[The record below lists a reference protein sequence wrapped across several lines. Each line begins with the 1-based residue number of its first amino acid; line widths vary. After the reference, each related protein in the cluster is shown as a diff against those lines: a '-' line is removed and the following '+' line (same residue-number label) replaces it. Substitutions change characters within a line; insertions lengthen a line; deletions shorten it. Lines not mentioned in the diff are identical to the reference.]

1 MRSGFA
7 SFFFATTFV
16 SDDFN
21 LVFAGGVLSERL
33 GSGVS
38 ARVGVAESWC
48 ASIQAAPVTMNLRVL
63 SPRLRRLGDVQFNVR
78 RIATTS

>member
-1 MRSGFA
+1 MFFATGFA

-16 SDDFN
+16 SDDFG
-21 LVFAGGVLSERL
+21 LFFAAGVLNERL

-48 ASIQAAPVTMNLRVL
+48 ASIQTAAVTMNIRVL
-63 SPRLRRLGDVQFNVR
+63 SPRLGRLGDTQFKVR
-78 RIATTS
+78 TINI